1 MTGTKLRARKIGHET
16 RGYFLLLSILS
27 PPPLNLSLSLSLSLP
42 SPPSSPLSFEM
53 SSTPLEG
60 NRHKAINFV
69 VWEYRICCLPSS
81 SSPAPLPPS
90 PFPQRDK
97 EVRQQFYGFIF
108 LATDTS
114 ELVSYRWKMRLLNA
128 T

>member
-16 RGYFLLLSILS
+16 RGYFLLLSIPS
-27 PPPLNLSLSLSLSLP
+27 IPPLFLSLLP
-42 SPPSSPLSFEM
+42 
-53 SSTPLEG
+53 
-60 NRHKAINFV
+60 
-69 VWEYRICCLPSS
+69 PSS
-81 SSPAPLPPS
+81 SSSSSPLPFETTLRFNSRGIDIKQSTLWFGSIEFVAFFSPPLPPPS
-90 PFPQRDK
+90 PFLQRDK

-114 ELVSYRWKMRLLNA
+114 NSRRSMKMRLLNA